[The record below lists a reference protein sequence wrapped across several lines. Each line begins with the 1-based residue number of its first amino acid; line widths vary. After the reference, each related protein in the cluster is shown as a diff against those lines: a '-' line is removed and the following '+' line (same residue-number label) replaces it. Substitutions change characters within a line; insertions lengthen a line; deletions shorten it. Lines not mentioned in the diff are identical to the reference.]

1 VLTENDVVNA
11 VGEHLT
17 RTGYRVE
24 RQLSTSEHG
33 IDIEAVHIATKRRL
47 LIEAK
52 GGTSSKETTNRFG
65 KPFNQNQA
73 KCHIAVAFY
82 CAAKLRQDYA
92 SEGAA
97 VAIAL
102 PDDKLHRIIIEK
114 ISGALRQLKIGVCF
128 VSEDRIVNE
137 L

>member
-24 RQLSTSEHG
+24 RKLSTSEHG
-33 IDIEAVHIATKRRL
+33 IDIEAVYIATKRRL

-73 KCHIAVAFY
+73 KGHIAVAFY
-82 CAAKLRQDYA
+82 RAAKLRQDYA
-92 SEGAA
+92 SEDAA

-102 PDDKLHRIIIEK
+102 PDDKLHRIIIER
-114 ISGALRQLKIGVCF
+114 ISDALRQLEIGVFF